1 MIWIS
6 ILLILFTTHLCRPQC
21 SENVTNNRIEN
32 HLLSIIKPPL
42 ESGVMP
48 EVEILAVYYN
58 CRAHSP
64 SPPLF
69 VSLTLTVDFNV
80 TVPDPSPTQYTQIDF
95 ECKDDNWAGIISS
108 APISYSS
115 QPADY
120 RSHSF
125 YTDYCTQC
133 HESASNPYHC
143 MECDEV
149 CNGSYFGY
157 CTSLGVSNCCDFLW
171 QDICYNSCPNRTVSD
186 FDHVCN
192 CAQFLSGVD
201 CEICNYPCENNGTA
215 NADCN
220 ACVCSQGYTDTN
232 CSTEIDYCLNDP
244 CPRNAVCHT
253 STQGYT
259 CECIQGYTGKD
270 CESEINYCMTQPCQN
285 NAVCRYNTSGY
296 TCVCHE
302 GTTGFD
308 CDSIIDSCSI
318 QDPCV
323 NNATCVNGIRGAE
336 CECTPEYTGII
347 CESVIDFCTSGPC
360 GDNGTCTPLLGNFSC
375 SCMFPYTG
383 LQCENTIDHCSPT
396 PCVAN
401 NTVECLN
408 RENGAMCMCEGGYTG
423 VVCEVNIDDCVDMDC
438 NGGVC
443 VDGVLGYKCEC
454 LLGLTG
460 GDCELNDVE
469 VLCREIVCENNGSC
483 AGEYLLEAERSEVL
497 LIASGNYTHKP
508 EYCNCSNSWGG
519 DTCGDCMLIC
529 LVNQVMDSACYQCM
543 CEGLWSGENCSECD
557 YFREDG
563 DCVEDCTIENYQVS
577 TNRTCFACGIPN
589 CILCNQSR
597 PEECE
602 ECEEN
607 YTLNINRE
615 CEETPMHST
624 TISLTTPPPKPPTD
638 PPFEFPS
645 LNFSL
650 PVGILLL
657 ILVIIAVLIALYC
670 VWKLKCCGCG
680 CGGGGGGNSGGG
692 PSWWGW
698 GSGRKQKMNI
708 KVRRTGLED
717 GDVVVRSGKKRIV
730 KKAAKKKPDKYKH
743 IEDNRSFEFM
753 PATADIKPT
762 RSESIELN
770 DNPEYSPIK
779 VATPSPHDYE
789 YFYEPQVT
797 STPLHPTPLTDA
809 TFLTPA
815 CNSET
820 GDYQSYQDSFTTES
834 VYIPPS
840 VLQQYENVDG
850 SMPQQEYNLASYY
863 IWQTNDSDQN
873 FTQATDSHLSQNT
886 PHSHTPL

>member
-1 MIWIS
+1 MIGVS
-6 ILLILFTTHLCRPQC
+6 ILLILITTHLCRPQC
-21 SENVTNNRIEN
+21 SENVTIIRIEN
-32 HLLSIIKPPL
+32 HLLSIIELPP
-42 ESGVMP
+42 ESGVIP
-48 EVEILAVYYN
+48 VVTILAVYYN

-69 VSLTLTVDFNV
+69 ASLTLTVDFMV
-80 TVPDPSPTQYTQIDF
+80 SIPDPSLTQYTQIDF
-95 ECKDDNWAGIISS
+95 ECEDGNWAGITSGT
-108 APISYSS
+108 PIRNTS
-115 QPADY
+115 QSADY

-125 YTDYCTQC
+125 YTDNCTRC

-149 CNGSYFGY
+149 CDESYFGY
-157 CTSLGVSNCCDFLW
+157 CTSLGVSSCCDFLW
-171 QDICYNSCPNRTVSD
+171 QGVCYSSCPSRTVSD
-186 FDHVCN
+186 LYHICS

-201 CEICNYPCENNGTA
+201 CETCNYPCENNGTA
-215 NADCN
+215 NAECT
-220 ACVCSQGYTDTN
+220 ACVCQQGYTDTN
-232 CSTEIDYCLNDP
+232 CSTEIDYCLSDP

-259 CECIQGYTGKD
+259 CECIQGYTGTD
-270 CESEINYCMTQPCQN
+270 CETEINYCLAQPCQN
-285 NAVCRYNTSGY
+285 DAVCRYNTSGY
-296 TCVCHE
+296 TCICHE
-302 GTTGFD
+302 GTTGSD

-336 CECTPEYTGII
+336 CECTQEYTGMF
-347 CESVIDFCTSGPC
+347 CESVIDFCSSGPC
-360 GDNGTCTPLLGNFSC
+360 GDNGTCTPLLGNFTC
-375 SCMFPYTG
+375 SCVFPYTG
-383 LQCENTIDHCSPT
+383 TQCENTIDHCSPT

-401 NTVECLN
+401 SSVECLN
-408 RENGAMCMCEGGYTG
+408 REDGAVCVCEGGYTG
-423 VVCEVNIDDCVDMDC
+423 EVCEVNIDDCLNVDC

-443 VDGVLGYKCEC
+443 VDEVLGYSCEC

-460 GDCELNDVE
+460 ADCELNDVE

-483 AGEYLLEAERSEVL
+483 AGEYLMEVERSEVL
-497 LIASGNYTHKP
+497 LIASGNYTHKS

-519 DTCGDCMLIC
+519 DTCGDCMLAC
-529 LVNQVMDSACYQCM
+529 LVNQVVDSACYQCM

-557 YFREDG
+557 YFREAG
-563 DCVEDCTIENYQVS
+563 DCVEECTLEDYQVS
-577 TNRTCFACGIPN
+577 ANRTCFACGIPN

-602 ECEEN
+602 ECEDN
-607 YTLNINRE
+607 YTLNMNRE

-624 TISLTTPPPKPPTD
+624 TIPLTTPPPKPPTD

-650 PVGILLL
+650 PLGLLLL
-657 ILVIIAVLIALYC
+657 ILLIVAVLIALYC
-670 VWKLKCCGCG
+670 VWKFKCCG

-717 GDVVVRSGKKRIV
+717 GDVVVRSGKKKKIV
-730 KKAAKKKPDKYKH
+730 KKVAKKKPDKYKH
-743 IEDNRSFEFM
+743 IEDNRSFEFT

-770 DNPEYSPIK
+770 DNPEYSPMK

-789 YFYEPQVT
+789 YFYEPHVT
-797 STPLHPTPLTDA
+797 STPLHPSTHTDA
-809 TFLTPA
+809 TFLTPTR
-815 CNSET
+815 NSET
-820 GDYQSYQDSFTTES
+820 GDYQSYQDSFTSES

-840 VLQQYENVDG
+840 ILQQYENIDS
-850 SMPQQEYNLASYY
+850 SMPQQEYNLANYY
-863 IWQTNDSDQN
+863 IWQTADTDQN
-873 FTQATDSHLSQNT
+873 FTQATDSALSQNT